1 MSATATDPMNHQAK
15 PRSALPATLVVV
27 AGIVAAMHVG
37 KVAPAIP
44 VLQAQLGLTLVQAG
58 WLLSL
63 SQMAGMLTAVLIGM
77 VADGIGLRRSLLSG
91 LTLLGLLSLLTGFAT
106 SAPQLLVMRAIEGAA
121 ILMVIVPGP
130 ALLRTLVD
138 PAHLSSAMGFWGT
151 FMPTGTA
158 AALLLGPPLMA
169 HAGWALW
176 WATLGGL
183 ALLMAAVFAWG
194 VPNSIRRPFRLD
206 GNRLIAVW
214 RTPQVWRVAFAFACY
229 SGQWLVVIGFLPTLL
244 QSAGASA
251 AAAGTMAAVASA
263 ANIVG
268 NLMGGRLLQRGVPS
282 QKVLTIGFTA
292 MAFGAMVVFAT
303 PPTTPVAIKLAAV
316 LVFSGVGGMIPGSLF
331 SLAVKAAPTDDTA
344 STALGWT
351 TQMSMLGQFCMP
363 PVVAIFASYH
373 GDWSLTWAITGAL
386 SLVGIYLTSINRRHK
401 QHRLTKS
408 HCD

>member
-1 MSATATDPMNHQAK
+1 MSAVTTDPSNHQTK
-15 PRSALPATLVVV
+15 PTSSLSAALVVA

-44 VLQAQLGLTLVQAG
+44 LLQAQLGLTLVQAG

-77 VADGIGLRRSLLSG
+77 VADGIGLRRSLMNG
-91 LTLLGLLSLLTGFAT
+91 LTLLGSLSLLTGLAT
-106 SAPQLLVMRAIEGAA
+106 TAPQLLVMRAIEGAA
-121 ILMVIVPGP
+121 ILMVIVPAP

-138 PAHLSSAMGFWGT
+138 PVRLSSAMGFWGT

-158 AALLLGPPLMA
+158 AALLLGPLLMA
-169 HAGWALW
+169 HAGWAMW
-176 WATLGGL
+176 WTALGGL

-194 VPNSIRRPFRLD
+194 VPQGASQAFQLD
-206 GNRLIAVW
+206 SRRLIAVW
-214 RTPQVWRVAFAFACY
+214 RTPQVWRVALAFACY

-244 QSAGASA
+244 QGGGTSAGA
-251 AAAGTMAAVASA
+251 AGTLAAIASA
-263 ANIVG
+263 ANIAG

-282 QKVLTIGFTA
+282 QVVLTIGFVA
-292 MAFGAMVVFAT
+292 MAIGTLVVFAT
-303 PPTTPVAIKLAAV
+303 PPTTPIAIKLAAV

-331 SLAVKAAPTDDTA
+331 SLAVKAAPSDDTA

-363 PVVAIFASYH
+363 PVVAALATAH
-373 GDWSLTWAITGAL
+373 GGWGLSWVVTGGLCIAGVLLTLNGR
-386 SLVGIYLTSINRRHK
+386 SQINVPK
-401 QHRLTKS
+401 
-408 HCD
+408 

>member
-1 MSATATDPMNHQAK
+1 MSAATTDPTNRPTEPPSGLA
-15 PRSALPATLVVV
+15 AALVVA

-77 VADGIGLRRSLLSG
+77 VADGIGLRRSLLTG
-91 LTLLGLLSLLTGFAT
+91 LTLLGLLSLLTGLAT

-138 PAHLSSAMGFWGT
+138 PARLSSAMGFWGT

-169 HAGWALW
+169 HAGWATW
-176 WATLGGL
+176 WTTLGGL

-194 VPNSIRRPFRLD
+194 VPRGASRAFQLD
-206 GNRLIAVW
+206 SRRLIAVW
-214 RTPQVWRVAFAFACY
+214 RTPQVWRVALAFACY

-244 QSAGASA
+244 QSGGTSAG
-251 AAAGTMAAVASA
+251 AAGTLAAIASA
-263 ANIVG
+263 ANIAG

-282 QKVLTIGFTA
+282 QKVLTIGFSA
-292 MAFGAMVVFAT
+292 MAIGALVVFAT
-303 PPTTPVAIKLAAV
+303 PPTTPVAMKLAAV

-331 SLAVKAAPTDDTA
+331 SLAVKAAPSEDTA

-363 PVVAIFASYH
+363 PVVAALATAH
-373 GDWSLTWAITGAL
+373 GGWGLSWVVTGGL
-386 SLVGIYLTSINRRHK
+386 CLVGVGLVSLRR
-401 QHRLTKS
+401 S
-408 HCD
+408 

>member
-1 MSATATDPMNHQAK
+1 MNAATTDPTNHQAQ
-15 PRSALPATLVVV
+15 PTSGLPAALVVA

-44 VLQAQLGLTLVQAG
+44 VLQTQLGLTLVQAG

-77 VADGIGLRRSLLSG
+77 VADGIGLRRSLLTG
-91 LTLLGLLSLLTGFAT
+91 LTLLGSLSLLTGLAT
-106 SAPQLLVMRAIEGAA
+106 SASQLLMMRAIEGAA

-138 PAHLSSAMGFWGT
+138 PARLSSAMGFWGT

-169 HAGWALW
+169 HAGWATW
-176 WATLGGL
+176 WTALGGL

-194 VPNSIRRPFRLD
+194 IPQGASRAFQLD
-206 GNRLIAVW
+206 SGRLIAVW
-214 RTPQVWRVAFAFACY
+214 RTPQVWRVALAFGCY

-244 QSAGASA
+244 QAGGASA
-251 AAAGTMAAVASA
+251 AAAGSMAAIASA

-268 NLMGGRLLQRGVPS
+268 NLVGGRLLQRGVPS
-282 QKVLTIGFTA
+282 RKVLTIGFAA
-292 MAFGAMVVFAT
+292 MAIGTFVVFAT
-303 PPTTPVAIKLAAV
+303 PPTTPVAIKLVAV

-331 SLAVKAAPTDDTA
+331 SLAVKAAPSDDTA

-363 PVVAIFASYH
+363 PVVAALATAQGGWGLSWVVT
-373 GDWSLTWAITGAL
+373 GGLCLMGVGLVSL
-386 SLVGIYLTSINRRHK
+386 RR
-401 QHRLTKS
+401 S
-408 HCD
+408 

>member
-1 MSATATDPMNHQAK
+1 MNAAAADPTNHPTEPTSGLA
-15 PRSALPATLVVV
+15 AALVVA

-77 VADGIGLRRSLLSG
+77 VADGIGLRRSLLTG
-91 LTLLGLLSLLTGFAT
+91 LTLLGLLSLLTGLAT

-138 PAHLSSAMGFWGT
+138 PARLSSAMGFWGT

-158 AALLLGPPLMA
+158 TALLLGPPLMA
-169 HAGWALW
+169 HAGWATW
-176 WATLGGL
+176 WTTLGGL
-183 ALLMAAVFAWG
+183 AVLMAAVFAWG
-194 VPNSIRRPFRLD
+194 VPRGASRAFQLD
-206 GNRLIAVW
+206 SRRLIAVW
-214 RTPQVWRVAFAFACY
+214 RTPQVWRVALAFACY

-244 QSAGASA
+244 QGDGTSA
-251 AAAGTMAAVASA
+251 AAAGTLAAIASA
-263 ANIVG
+263 ANIAG

-282 QKVLTIGFTA
+282 QKVLTIGVAA
-292 MAFGAMVVFAT
+292 MAIGALGVFAT

-331 SLAVKAAPTDDTA
+331 SLAVKAAPSDDTA

-363 PVVAIFASYH
+363 PVVAALATAH
-373 GDWSLTWAITGAL
+373 GGWGMSWMVTGGL
-386 SLVGIYLTSINRRHK
+386 CLVGVGLVSLKR
-401 QHRLTKS
+401 S
-408 HCD
+408 

>member
-1 MSATATDPMNHQAK
+1 MSAATTDPTNHPTEPPSGQA
-15 PRSALPATLVVV
+15 AALVVA

-77 VADGIGLRRSLLSG
+77 VADGIGLRRSLLTG

-138 PAHLSSAMGFWGT
+138 PARLSSAMGFWGT

-169 HAGWALW
+169 HAGWATW
-176 WATLGGL
+176 WKTLGGL
-183 ALLMAAVFAWG
+183 ALLMAGVFAWG
-194 VPNSIRRPFRLD
+194 VPRGASRAFQLD
-206 GNRLIAVW
+206 SRRLITVW
-214 RTPQVWRVAFAFACY
+214 RTSQVWRVALAFACY

-244 QSAGASA
+244 QGGGTSAGA
-251 AAAGTMAAVASA
+251 AGTLAAIASA
-263 ANIVG
+263 ANIAG
-268 NLMGGRLLQRGVPS
+268 NLMGGRLLQQGVPS
-282 QKVLTIGFTA
+282 QKVLTIGFGA
-292 MAFGAMVVFAT
+292 MAIGALVVFAT
-303 PPTTPVAIKLAAV
+303 PPITPIAIKLAAV

-331 SLAVKAAPTDDTA
+331 SLAVKAAPSDDTA

-363 PVVAIFASYH
+363 PVVAALATAHGGWGVSWVVTGLLCFIGVFAVRFHSKL
-373 GDWSLTWAITGAL
+373 GP
-386 SLVGIYLTSINRRHK
+386 
-401 QHRLTKS
+401 
-408 HCD
+408 

>member
-1 MSATATDPMNHQAK
+1 MDATATNPTNHHGK
-15 PRSALPATLVVV
+15 PVSRLPAALVVL

-44 VLQAQLGLTLVQAG
+44 VLQVQLGLTLVQAG

-63 SQMAGMLTAVLIGM
+63 SQMAGMLTAALIGM
-77 VADGIGLRRSLLSG
+77 VADGMGLRRSLLTG

-106 SAPQLLVMRAIEGAA
+106 SSPQLLIMRAVEGAA

-138 PAHLSSAMGFWGT
+138 PARLSSAMGFWGT

-158 AALLLGPPLMA
+158 AALLLGPLLMS
-169 HAGWALW
+169 HAGWATW
-176 WATLGGL
+176 WTTLGGL

-194 VPNSIRRPFRLD
+194 VPRGASRVFQLD
-206 GNRLIAVW
+206 SHRLIAVW
-214 RTPQVWRVAFAFACY
+214 RTPQVWRVALAFACY

-244 QSAGASA
+244 QSGGTSAG
-251 AAAGTMAAVASA
+251 AAGTLAAIASA
-263 ANIVG
+263 ANIAG
-268 NLMGGRLLQRGVPS
+268 NLTGGRLLQRGVSS
-282 QKVLTIGFTA
+282 QKVLTIGFAA
-292 MAFGAMVVFAT
+292 MAIGACVVFAT
-303 PPTTPVAIKLAAV
+303 PPTTPVAIKLGAV

-331 SLAVKAAPTDDTA
+331 SLAVKAAPSDDTA

-363 PVVAIFASYH
+363 PVVAALATTPGGWGLS
-373 GDWSLTWAITGAL
+373 WLVTGGL
-386 SLVGIYLTSINRRHK
+386 CLVGVLLTLNGQNRITAPK
-401 QHRLTKS
+401 
-408 HCD
+408 

>member
-1 MSATATDPMNHQAK
+1 MNATTTDPTNHQAQ
-15 PRSALPATLVVV
+15 PTSGLPAALVVA

-44 VLQAQLGLTLVQAG
+44 VLQTQLGLTLVQAG

-77 VADGIGLRRSLLSG
+77 VADGIGLRRSLLTG
-91 LTLLGLLSLLTGFAT
+91 LTLLGSLSLLTGLAT

-138 PAHLSSAMGFWGT
+138 PARLSSAMGFWGT

-169 HAGWALW
+169 HAGWAMW
-176 WATLGGL
+176 WAALGGL

-194 VPNSIRRPFRLD
+194 IPQGASRAFQLD
-206 GNRLIAVW
+206 SRRLIAVW
-214 RTPQVWRVAFAFACY
+214 RTPQVWRVALAFGCY

-244 QSAGASA
+244 QSGGASA
-251 AAAGTMAAVASA
+251 AAAGSMAAIASA
-263 ANIVG
+263 ANIAG
-268 NLMGGRLLQRGVPS
+268 NLVGGRLLQRGVPS
-282 QKVLTIGFTA
+282 QKVLTIGFSA
-292 MAFGAMVVFAT
+292 MAIGAFVVFAT
-303 PPTTPVAIKLAAV
+303 PPTTPVAIKLVAV

-331 SLAVKAAPTDDTA
+331 SLAVKAAPSDDTA

-363 PVVAIFASYH
+363 PVVAALATAH
-373 GDWSLTWAITGAL
+373 GGWGLSWVVTGGLCLLGVLLTFSKRA
-386 SLVGIYLTSINRRHK
+386 
-401 QHRLTKS
+401 
-408 HCD
+408 

>member
-1 MSATATDPMNHQAK
+1 MSAVTNDPPNHQTK
-15 PRSALPATLVVV
+15 PSSDLPVALVVA

-63 SQMAGMLTAVLIGM
+63 SQMAGMLTAVLIGL
-77 VADGIGLRRSLLSG
+77 VADGIGLRRSLMTG
-91 LTLLGLLSLLTGFAT
+91 LTMLGSLSLLTGLAT
-106 SAPQLLVMRAIEGAA
+106 TAPQLLVMRAIEGAA

-138 PAHLSSAMGFWGT
+138 PGRLSSAMGFWGT

-158 AALLLGPPLMA
+158 AALLLGPPLIA
-169 HAGWALW
+169 HLGWAAW
-176 WATLGGL
+176 WAALGEL

-194 VPNSIRRPFRLD
+194 VPRGASRGFQLD
-206 GNRLIAVW
+206 SRRLIAVW
-214 RTPQVWRVAFAFACY
+214 RTPEVWRVALAFACY

-244 QSAGASA
+244 QSGGTSA
-251 AAAGTMAAVASA
+251 AAAGTMAAIASA
-263 ANIVG
+263 ANIAG
-268 NLMGGRLLQRGVPS
+268 NLMGGRLLQRGVLS
-282 QKVLTIGFTA
+282 QKVLTIGFSS
-292 MAFGAMVVFAT
+292 MAIGASVVFAT
-303 PPTTPVAIKLAAV
+303 PTTTPVAIKLAAV

-331 SLAVKAAPTDDTA
+331 SLAVKAAPSDDSA

-363 PVVAIFASYH
+363 PVVAALATAH
-373 GDWSLTWAITGAL
+373 GGWGLSWLMTGGL
-386 SLVGIYLTSINRRHK
+386 CLVGVSLVSLRRP
-401 QHRLTKS
+401 
-408 HCD
+408 

>member
-1 MSATATDPMNHQAK
+1 MSAATTDPTNRPTEPPSGLA
-15 PRSALPATLVVV
+15 AALVVA

-77 VADGIGLRRSLLSG
+77 VADGIGLRRSLLTG
-91 LTLLGLLSLLTGFAT
+91 LTLLGLLSLLTGLAT
-106 SAPQLLVMRAIEGAA
+106 SAPHLLVMRAIEGAA
-121 ILMVIVPGP
+121 ILMVIVPAP

-138 PAHLSSAMGFWGT
+138 PARLSSAMGFWGT

-169 HAGWALW
+169 HAGWATW
-176 WATLGGL
+176 WTTLGGL

-194 VPNSIRRPFRLD
+194 VPRGASRAFQLD
-206 GNRLIAVW
+206 SRRLIAVW
-214 RTPQVWRVAFAFACY
+214 RTPQVWRVALAFACY

-244 QSAGASA
+244 QSGGTSAG
-251 AAAGTMAAVASA
+251 AAGTLAAIASA
-263 ANIVG
+263 ANIAG

-282 QKVLTIGFTA
+282 QKVLTIGFSA
-292 MAFGAMVVFAT
+292 MAIGAFVVFAT
-303 PPTTPVAIKLAAV
+303 PPTTQIAIKLAAV

-331 SLAVKAAPTDDTA
+331 SLAVKAAPSDDTA

-363 PVVAIFASYH
+363 PVVAALATAH
-373 GDWSLTWAITGAL
+373 GGWGLSWVVTGGL
-386 SLVGIYLTSINRRHK
+386 CLVGVGLVSLKR
-401 QHRLTKS
+401 S
-408 HCD
+408 